1 MVACCMIVIMVEV
14 EVEEVI
20 TVHGVP
26 CVSGTKRGAGLTW
39 LARQRWQ

>member
-1 MVACCMIVIMVEV
+1 MVACCMIVILVEEV
-14 EVEEVI
+14 EVVVI

>member
-1 MVACCMIVIMVEV
+1 MIVIMVEV
-14 EVEEVI
+14 EVEVVI

-39 LARQRWQ
+39 LARQRWH